1 MKLEKRGALQFAKKQ
16 MSSYGASCFITIYFV
31 LIPSYVVFPWSMN
44 VFRILNKKCSCPS
57 KLEESVRLLQ
67 EKISKFRG
75 PTNDSFL
82 FFFCFFWGIRF
93 FRNKRR
99 KKALSYLEELDEIKN
114 FWKSKKRIYCRS
126 TIKVKNKITL
136 KVKKSLN

>member
-1 MKLEKRGALQFAKKQ
+1 MKLEKRSALQFSKKQ
-16 MSSYGASCFITIYFV
+16 MSSNDASYFITIYFV

-44 VFRILNKKCSCPS
+44 VFRILNKNCNCPN

-67 EKISKFRG
+67 EKINKFQG
-75 PTNDSFL
+75 PANDSF
-82 FFFCFFWGIRF
+82 FFACFFWGILF